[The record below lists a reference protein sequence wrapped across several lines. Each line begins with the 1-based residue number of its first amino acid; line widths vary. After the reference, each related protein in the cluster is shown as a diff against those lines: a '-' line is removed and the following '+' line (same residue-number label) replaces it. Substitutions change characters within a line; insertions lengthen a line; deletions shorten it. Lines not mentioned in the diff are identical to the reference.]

1 MLEGEAPSGFLDVAL
16 EAARAKD
23 VALEVAR
30 TYDNVSDSTL
40 LAELTLDSGSRD
52 IDVEW
57 GSDCF
62 RTTPLKLRG
71 RLLGTP

>member
-1 MLEGEAPSGFLDVAL
+1 MLNVAL

-30 TYDNVSDSTL
+30 TYNNVSDSTL
-40 LAELTLDSGSRD
+40 LAELTLDSGSRN
-52 IDVEW
+52 IDVER

-62 RTTPLKLRG
+62 RTTPL
-71 RLLGTP
+71 